1 MLCPSV
7 QFHLIFA
14 EVVVALEAEVLVVGV
29 NLWAVSAVGL
39 KVSVD
44 AEVFSQEGLQ
54 QIKKKH

>member
-1 MLCPSV
+1 M